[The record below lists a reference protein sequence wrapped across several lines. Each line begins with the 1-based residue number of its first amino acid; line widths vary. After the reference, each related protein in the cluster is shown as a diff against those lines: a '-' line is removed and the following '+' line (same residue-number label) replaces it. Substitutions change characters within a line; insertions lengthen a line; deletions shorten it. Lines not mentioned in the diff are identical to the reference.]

1 MHFWKFLIGFCAF
14 LEVPRWILCIF
25 RSSFWDFVDYSK
37 LIMGFCAFSEDPRGM
52 LYIVGSS
59 S

>member
-1 MHFWKFLIGFCAF
+1 VGFCAF
-14 LEVPRWILCIF
+14 LEVPHGILCIF
-25 RSSFWDFVDYSK
+25 RSSFWDFVHYSK
-37 LIMGFCAFSEDPRGM
+37 SIMGFCAFSEDPCGM